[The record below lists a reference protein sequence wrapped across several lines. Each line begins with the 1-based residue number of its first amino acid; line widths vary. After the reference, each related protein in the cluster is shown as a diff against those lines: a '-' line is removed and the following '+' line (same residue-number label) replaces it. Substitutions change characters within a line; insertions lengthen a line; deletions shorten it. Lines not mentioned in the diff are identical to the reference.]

1 MKSLIE
7 LLKPYTLEEF
17 LKNNW
22 TSTAVHILSEETN
35 KFAHLFSWEKLNYLL
50 NYHQFKY
57 PDFRLAL
64 DGNVLDESANEN
76 LTKLCQEG
84 ATLII
89 NQVNKL
95 IPEIAK
101 FAAEL
106 NYDLGY
112 GTQVNAYCS
121 WPGKQGFSSHYDT
134 HEVFVLQID
143 GSKKWYVFPDTLK
156 YPLVEQKS
164 KSLQPPEGE
173 AYLSCTLNPGDVLYI
188 PRGHWHY
195 AVALDQP
202 SIHLTLGV
210 HSKTGIDF
218 LEWLVGE
225 LRQQEEWRRS
235 LPLRLETKPVEVYID
250 KLVTDLDQYI
260 YSNNLYQKYISYLDS
275 LGKPR
280 ERYSLPQQAGFNIFP
295 KEMHTRFKVPQFQ
308 RFGISELPDSSNGCK
323 ITVSGKEISIRGVSS
338 SIVEKFFT
346 KEFFTGNDVIHWL
359 PGFDWEIDI
368 VPLLSRLVLEGIIL
382 VDTSIYQ

>member
-7 LLKPYTLEEF
+7 ILKPYTLEVF
-17 LKNNW
+17 LKDHW
-22 TSTAVHILSEETN
+22 TSKAVHIVSEETN
-35 KFAHLFSWEKLNYLL
+35 KFAWLFSWEKLNYLL

-64 DGNVLDESANEN
+64 DGQVLDKSANEN
-76 LTKLCQEG
+76 WTKLCQEG

-89 NQVNKL
+89 NQVNTL

-106 NYDLGY
+106 KYDLGY
-112 GTQVNAYCS
+112 GTQINAYCS

-143 GSKKWYVFPDTLK
+143 GPKKWYVFPDTLK

-164 KSLQPPEGE
+164 KSLQAPEGE
-173 AYLSCTLNPGDVLYI
+173 PYLSCTLNPGDVLYI

-202 SIHLTLGV
+202 SIHLTLGI
-210 HSKTGIDF
+210 HCKTGIDF
-218 LEWLVGE
+218 LEWLLGE
-225 LRQQEEWRRS
+225 LRQRKEWRRS
-235 LPLRLETKPVEVYID
+235 LPLRWETKPVEVYLD
-250 KLVTDLDQYI
+250 KLVTDLDKYI
-260 YSNNLYQKYISYLDS
+260 YCNNLSQEYIHYLDS
-275 LGKPR
+275 LGKPI
-280 ERYSLPQQAGFNIFP
+280 EKYSLPQQAGFNIFP
-295 KEMHTRFKVPQFQ
+295 KETQTRFKVPQFQ
-308 RFGISELPDSSNGCK
+308 RFQISELPDSSNGCK

-346 KEFFTGNDVIHWL
+346 EELFTGNDVINWL

-368 VPLLSRLVLEGIIL
+368 VPLLTRLVLEGIIF